1 MPEARERPKKEEG
14 RRAMHPVDDLHST
27 QYLLKRY
34 WEAALGFWRKDARS
48 TAWLLTIAVFSIAVL
63 NLGLGLLLNI
73 WNRVMFD
80 GLDNRDM
87 RVVLFQSIIF
97 LPLVLASLAMAIADT
112 YSKMSLQRRWRSWLN
127 SHVLVRWLTGGR
139 YYQLTL
145 RPGEHSTPES
155 RVAEDLRLSVDA
167 PVDIVLGV
175 FAAVITLITYIGVL
189 WYIGGE
195 ITIPIGTMMFR
206 IPGFLVITEF
216 LYAVLAS
223 GAMV

>member
-1 MPEARERPKKEEG
+1 MKRVVPMPRTCSHAPLKLEARGRRKEEEG
-14 RRAMHPVDDLHST
+14 RRAMQPVDDLHST

-97 LPLVLASLAMAIADT
+97 LPLVLASLAMAIVDT
-112 YSKMSLQRRWRSWLN
+112 YS
-127 SHVLVRWLTGGR
+127 
-139 YYQLTL
+139 
-145 RPGEHSTPES
+145 
-155 RVAEDLRLSVDA
+155 
-167 PVDIVLGV
+167 
-175 FAAVITLITYIGVL
+175 
-189 WYIGGE
+189 
-195 ITIPIGTMMFR
+195 
-206 IPGFLVITEF
+206 
-216 LYAVLAS
+216 
-223 GAMV
+223 